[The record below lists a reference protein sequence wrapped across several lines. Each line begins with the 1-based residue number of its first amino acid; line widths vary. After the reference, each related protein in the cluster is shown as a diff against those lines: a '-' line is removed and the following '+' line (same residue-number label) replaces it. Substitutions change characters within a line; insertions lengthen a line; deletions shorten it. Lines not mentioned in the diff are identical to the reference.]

1 MRKEIV
7 SKIVLLFFITILSS
21 KAGAQ
26 IDQSPYD
33 QQDQRRSIW
42 DKEPEPKTEPASY
55 APFGSNPLQQRMGTA
70 SVQQN
75 AVQVDPPGFGTN
87 TQDGVP
93 IDGGLSLLMAAGA
106 LYGAKKAY
114 RKGKRKQVEN

>member
-1 MRKEIV
+1 MRKQIV
-7 SKIVLLFFITILSS
+7 SKIILLFIITSLSS
-21 KAGAQ
+21 ETGAQ
-26 IDQSPYD
+26 IDQSPYG

-42 DKEPEPKTEPASY
+42 DKEPEPKTDP
-55 APFGSNPLQQRMGTA
+55 APFGSNPLQQPAGNA
-70 SVQQN
+70 SLQQN
-75 AVQVDPPGFGTN
+75 GALADPPGFGTN